1 MSGHS
6 KWHSIRRS
14 KGILD
19 QKRGQLFTKLARD
32 ITIAAREGG
41 SGDPDGN
48 FRLRIAVDK
57 AKASNMPADNI
68 QRAIDRGLG
77 KGGEAKIEEIY
88 YEGYA
93 PGGIALLIETATD
106 NRNRT
111 NSEVRATLSKAGG
124 NPGEPGSVGWMF
136 EAKGLITV
144 DLTSKLDPDEVM
156 LQAIDAGAD
165 DVEVGED
172 TIDIYTEFIKLASV
186 REALLAAGLSLSGV
200 EKTMLA
206 KTTVQADI
214 DDALRAMRLAE
225 KLEDLDDVQKVYSNL
240 DITDEQ
246 AEQFANS
253 YPQLRL
259 YRTRTNADER
269 GYQPVVRVR
278 PRLSASNFV
287 KLV

>member
-41 SGDPDGN
+41 SGDPDAN

-57 AKASNMPADNI
+57 AKANNMPAENI

-77 KGGEAKIEEIY
+77 KGNEAKIEEIY

-93 PGGIALLIETATD
+93 HGGIALLIEAATD

-124 NPGEPGSVGWMF
+124 NPGEPGSVAWMF
-136 EAKGLITV
+136 EQKGLITI
-144 DLTSKLDPDEVM
+144 DLTAKRLDPDEVM

-172 TIDIYTEFIKLASV
+172 IIEVYTEFPKLAAV
-186 REALLAAGLSLSGV
+186 RQALLAAGLPISGA
-200 EKTMLA
+200 EKTMVA
-206 KTTVQADI
+206 KTTIQAQGDE
-214 DDALRAMRLAE
+214 ALKAMRLIE

-240 DITDEQ
+240 DVTEELV
-246 AEQFANS
+246 EQFAN
-253 YPQLRL
+253 
-259 YRTRTNADER
+259 E
-269 GYQPVVRVR
+269 
-278 PRLSASNFV
+278 
-287 KLV
+287 

>member
-111 NSEVRATLSKAGG
+111 NSEVRAALSKAGG
-124 NPGEPGSVGWMF
+124 NPGEPGSVAWMF
-136 EAKGLITV
+136 EQKGLITI
-144 DLTSKLDPDEVM
+144 DLTAKQLDADEVM

-172 TIDIYTEFIKLASV
+172 VIEVYTEFQKLAAV
-186 REALLAAGLSLSGV
+186 RQALLSEGMPLAGA
-200 EKTMLA
+200 EKMMIA
-206 KTTVQADI
+206 KTTIQPDEA
-214 DDALRAMRLAE
+214 DALKAMRLIE
-225 KLEDLDDVQKVYSNL
+225 RLEDLDDVQKVYSNL
-240 DITDEQ
+240 DISEEL
-246 AEQFANS
+246 AEQFAS
-253 YPQLRL
+253 Q
-259 YRTRTNADER
+259 
-269 GYQPVVRVR
+269 
-278 PRLSASNFV
+278 
-287 KLV
+287 

>member
-41 SGDPDGN
+41 SGDPDAN

-111 NSEVRATLSKAGG
+111 NSEVRAALSKAGG
-124 NPGEPGSVGWMF
+124 NPGEPGSVAWMF
-136 EAKGLITV
+136 EQKGLIIV
-144 DLTSKLDPDEVM
+144 DLTAKKLDADEVM
-156 LQAIDAGAD
+156 LTAIDAGAD
-165 DVEVGED
+165 DVEIGED
-172 TIDIYTEFIKLASV
+172 TIEVYTEFQQLAAV
-186 REALLAAGLSLSGV
+186 RQALLGAGLPLSGA

-206 KTTVQADI
+206 KTTIQPDET
-214 DDALRAMRLAE
+214 DALKALKLIER
-225 KLEDLDDVQKVYSNL
+225 LEDLDDVQKVYSNL
-240 DITDEQ
+240 DISEEL
-246 AEQFANS
+246 AEQFAN
-253 YPQLRL
+253 Q
-259 YRTRTNADER
+259 
-269 GYQPVVRVR
+269 
-278 PRLSASNFV
+278 
-287 KLV
+287 

>member
-41 SGDPDGN
+41 SGDLDGN

-77 KGGEAKIEEIY
+77 KSGEAKIEEIY

-93 PGGIALLIETATD
+93 QGGIALLIETATD

-111 NSEVRATLSKAGG
+111 NSEVRATLSKGG
-124 NPGEPGSVGWMF
+124 GSPGEPGSVGWMF
-136 EAKGLITV
+136 EQKGLIAI
-144 DLTSKLDPDEVM
+144 DLTAKRLDPDEVM

-165 DVEVGED
+165 DVEVGEE
-172 TIDIYTEFIKLASV
+172 TIEVYTEFNQLAIV
-186 REALLAAGLSLSGV
+186 RQALLSAGLPLAGV
-200 EKTMLA
+200 EKTMIA
-206 KTTVQADI
+206 KTTVQADA
-214 DDALRAMRLAE
+214 DDALKAMRLME
-225 KLEDLDDVQKVYSNL
+225 RLEDLDDVQKVYSNL
-240 DITDEQ
+240 DVTEEL
-246 AEQFANS
+246 AEQFAN
-253 YPQLRL
+253 
-259 YRTRTNADER
+259 E
-269 GYQPVVRVR
+269 
-278 PRLSASNFV
+278 
-287 KLV
+287 

>member
-41 SGDPDGN
+41 NGDPDSN

-57 AKASNMPADNI
+57 AKSNNMPADNI

-77 KGGEAKIEEIY
+77 KGGEAAIEEIY

-93 PGGIALLIETATD
+93 QGGVALLIETATD

-111 NSEVRATLSKAGG
+111 NSEVRATLTKGG
-124 NPGEPGSVGWMF
+124 GTPGEPGSVGWMF
-136 EAKGLITV
+136 EQKGLISI
-144 DLTSKLDPDEVM
+144 DLTAKKLDPDDVM

-165 DVEVGED
+165 DVQIGSEAIEV
-172 TIDIYTEFIKLASV
+172 YTDFKQ
-186 REALLAAGLSLSGV
+186 LAAVRNALINIGLPVSGAEKIMV
-200 EKTMLA
+200 TKTM
-206 KTTVQADI
+206 VQLDEK
-214 DDALRAMRLAE
+214 DTLQTMRLIE
-225 KLEDLDDVQKVYSNL
+225 RLEDLDDVQKVYSNL
-240 DITDEQ
+240 EVSEEI
-246 AEQFANS
+246 AEQFANES
-253 YPQLRL
+253 
-259 YRTRTNADER
+259 
-269 GYQPVVRVR
+269 
-278 PRLSASNFV
+278 
-287 KLV
+287 

>member
-57 AKASNMPADNI
+57 AKANNMPADNI

-111 NSEVRATLSKAGG
+111 NSEVRAALSKAGG
-124 NPGEPGSVGWMF
+124 NPGEPGSVAWMF
-136 EAKGLITV
+136 EQKGLITI
-144 DLTSKLDPDEVM
+144 DLTAKKLDADEVM
-156 LQAIDAGAD
+156 LTAIDAGAD
-165 DVEVGED
+165 DVEVGDDVIEV
-172 TIDIYTEFIKLASV
+172 YTEFQKLAAVRQVLLSV
-186 REALLAAGLSLSGV
+186 GMPLAGA
-200 EKTMLA
+200 EKMMLA
-206 KTTVQADI
+206 KTTIQPDET
-214 DDALRAMRLAE
+214 DALKAMKLIE

-240 DITDEQ
+240 DISEEL
-246 AEQFANS
+246 AEQFAN
-253 YPQLRL
+253 Q
-259 YRTRTNADER
+259 
-269 GYQPVVRVR
+269 
-278 PRLSASNFV
+278 
-287 KLV
+287 

>member
-41 SGDPDGN
+41 SGDPDAN

-57 AKASNMPADNI
+57 AKASNMPAENI

-124 NPGEPGSVGWMF
+124 NPGEPGSVAWMF
-136 EAKGLITV
+136 EQRGLITI
-144 DLTSKLDPDEVM
+144 DLTAQRLDPDEVM

-172 TIDIYTEFIKLASV
+172 TIEVYTEFGKLASV
-186 REALLAAGLSLSGV
+186 RQALLAAGLPLAGA
-200 EKTMLA
+200 EKTMIA
-206 KTTVQADI
+206 KTTIQAAG
-214 DDALRAMRLAE
+214 DDALRAMRLLE

-240 DITDEQ
+240 DVTEEL
-246 AEQFANS
+246 AEQFAN
-253 YPQLRL
+253 
-259 YRTRTNADER
+259 E
-269 GYQPVVRVR
+269 
-278 PRLSASNFV
+278 
-287 KLV
+287 